1 MSVFSEAF
9 ADPAFRGLNAD
20 VGGVAEADDGPVLK
34 MLATMSVTLGRV
46 ASSLQAES
54 DRKRLLSSKLRFA
67 PIQPIIAP
75 VVAGA
80 VVLSNA
86 EIWGPKTGYF
96 WAVQSIR
103 VGGLADATADDS
115 LTATGAVAAGAG
127 AATLPAGSVINGFTV
142 TLSTPGTGGTA
153 TVQNV
158 VGGPLV
164 YNLGTSSTFSQNFPG
179 GLAQS
184 GTNAITVVV
193 ADPTAVG
200 NVVAYGT
207 TLGFNV
213 DNVGIYRG
221 PPAQTPLQNFMNEVD
236 AQNPTWRPGRTEL
249 ILQPG
254 DFLTMAGT
262 GLAATQVAGGFDT
275 IIGTVDLLA
284 DFLV

>member
-1 MSVFSEAF
+1 MSAMTDAF
-9 ADPAFRGLNAD
+9 TAAADPGDDTGSGL
-20 VGGVAEADDGPVLK
+20 GVMAAL
-34 MLATMSVTLGRV
+34 SVSLGRV
-46 ASSLQAES
+46 ASSLQAEQH
-54 DRKRLLSSKLRFA
+54 RKQLLAAKLRFA
-67 PIQPIIAP
+67 PIQPIVQP
-75 VVAGA
+75 VAGGS
-80 VVLSNA
+80 VLMSNA

-103 VGGLADATADDS
+103 VAGLADATADDS
-115 LTATGAVAAGAG
+115 LAAAGVVAAGAG

-184 GTNAITVVV
+184 GSNAITVVV

-200 NVVAYGT
+200 NVAAYGT

-213 DNVGIYRG
+213 DNVQIYRG
-221 PPAQTPLQNFMNEVD
+221 PPGQTVLQNFMNEVD

-254 DFLTMAGT
+254 DFLTMAGSA
-262 GLAATQVAGGFDT
+262 LATSQVAAGFDV
-275 IIGTVDLLA
+275 IIGTLDILPEYLS
-284 DFLV
+284 

>member
-1 MSVFSEAF
+1 MSAMTEAP
-9 ADPAFRGLNAD
+9 ADTDGSPALRAMAAL
-20 VGGVAEADDGPVLK
+20 
-34 MLATMSVTLGRV
+34 SVTLGRV

-54 DRKRLLSSKLRFA
+54 ERKRLLSSKLRFA
-67 PIQPIIAP
+67 PIQPIVASP
-75 VVAGA
+75 VAGA

-103 VGGLADATADDS
+103 VAGLTDSTADD
-115 LTATGAVAAGAG
+115 TVAATGVIAAGAG
-127 AATLPAGSVINGFTV
+127 AATLPAGDVINGFTV
-142 TLSTPGTGGTA
+142 TLSTAGTGGTV

-158 VGGPLV
+158 AGGPLT
-164 YNLGTSSTFSQNFPG
+164 YNLGTAASFSQSFPG

-184 GTNAITVVV
+184 GTSAITVVV
-193 ADPTAVG
+193 ADSAAVG

-221 PPAQTPLQNFMNEVD
+221 GPGQTPLQNFMNEVD

-262 GLAATQVAGGFDT
+262 GLAATQVAGGFDA

-284 DFLV
+284 DFLA